1 MRDSAA
7 KILSL
12 LIALVV
18 VATLA
23 TLNAIASGWTR

>member
-23 TLNAIASGWTR
+23 TINAITSEWTR